1 MPTPRKSK
9 TPETPVTAPAQTP
22 DATVPAPRKA
32 TPLPEVAFE
41 IGSTDA
47 FNFQS
52 PPRKGR
58 PRSDYQQSVD
68 TLVRD
73 SYGKPSAHVIVDAT
87 VEAVE
92 AMQKRL
98 RSAGAFLKLG
108 VRIGLPQPVPGQPG
122 KAAVVF
128 KVVEQIKK
136 PRAPKTNEQ

>member
-9 TPETPVTAPAQTP
+9 TPETPVTTSVETPETPVPAQR
-22 DATVPAPRKA
+22 TV

-41 IGSTDA
+41 IGNSDA
-47 FNFQS
+47 FTFQS
-52 PPRKGR
+52 IPRKGR
-58 PRSDYQQSVD
+58 PRSAYQQTVD
-68 TLVRD
+68 TLVRE

-108 VRIGLPQPVPGQPG
+108 VRIGLPQPVDGAPG

-128 KVVEQIKK
+128 KVVDQIKK
-136 PRAPKTNEQ
+136 PRAPKPNEQ